1 MTHYLSIEDILNL
14 HSRTIEIH
22 GGANGVRDLGLI
34 QSSLYRCQSGY
45 YETLCEQAAVLMQ
58 SFCLNHCFIDGNKR
72 VALLSSVTFLKLN
85 GYILKTSTREIV
97 ELISV
102 RITQDKIGIPEITKW
117 IESKISK
124 D

>member
-14 HSRTIEIH
+14 HSRTNEIH

-45 YETLCEQAAVLMQ
+45 YETLCEQTAVLMQ
-58 SFCLNHCFIDGNKR
+58 SFCLNHCFIDGNER

-85 GYILKTSTREIV
+85 GYKLSANTKDVVT
-97 ELISV
+97 LITV
-102 RITQDKIGIPEITKW
+102 KIIQEKIGISEITNW
-117 IESKISK
+117 IEKRIST

>member
-58 SFCLNHCFIDGNKR
+58 SFRLNHCFIDGNKR

-85 GYILKTSTREIV
+85 GHSLKTSTREIV

-102 RITQDKIGIPEITKW
+102 RIIQDKIGIPEITKW

>member
-85 GYILKTSTREIV
+85 GHSLKTSTREIV

-102 RITQDKIGIPEITKW
+102 RIIQDKIGIPEITKW

>member
-1 MTHYLSIEDILNL
+1 MTSYLSVEDILNL
-14 HSRTIEIH
+14 HSRTIKTH
-22 GGANGVRDLGLI
+22 GGASGVRDLGLI

-72 VALLSSVTFLKLN
+72 VALLSSITFLKLN
-85 GYILKTSTREIV
+85 GYSLKTTTTEIV

-102 RITQDKIGIPEITKW
+102 RIIQDKIGIPEITSW